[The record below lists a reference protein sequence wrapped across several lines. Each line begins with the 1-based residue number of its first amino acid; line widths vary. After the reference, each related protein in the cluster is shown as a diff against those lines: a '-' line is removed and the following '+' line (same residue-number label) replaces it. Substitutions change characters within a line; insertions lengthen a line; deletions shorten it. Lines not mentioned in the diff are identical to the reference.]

1 METVNIKTVQR
12 DRTQKEIFEKLAD
25 EFRIKAIENNDF
37 KIIKVPH
44 YLYQL
49 DDWHDFYIRFSNN
62 PELDIK
68 IDSWRQFQGYAII
81 ENNRDKDKL
90 YYRFE
95 KKGTSL
101 YWDWYSYTY
110 LRHCSWTA
118 RLALQKEN
126 DNLLKIIYQKE
137 LEREIQNKK
146 WKIEAE
152 AKEEDEYLEKI
163 NNLLKIK
170 PLDKDLKETF
180 DKISKK
186 EVLMKQIMV
195 DIENLNKI

>member
-37 KIIKVPH
+37 KIIKVSH
-44 YLYQL
+44 YLYQE

-68 IDSWRQFQGYAII
+68 IFSWSYNSFRNSARI
-81 ENNRDKDKL
+81 EESRGKL

-95 KKGTSL
+95 ILGRWTEE
-101 YWDWYSYTY
+101 WYSYDY
-110 LRHCSWTA
+110 SWHYNWTA
-118 RLALQKEN
+118 LLALQKEN

-146 WKIEAE
+146 RKIEAE
-152 AKEEDEYLEKI
+152 AKEEAEYLEKI
-163 NNLLKIK
+163 NSLLKIK